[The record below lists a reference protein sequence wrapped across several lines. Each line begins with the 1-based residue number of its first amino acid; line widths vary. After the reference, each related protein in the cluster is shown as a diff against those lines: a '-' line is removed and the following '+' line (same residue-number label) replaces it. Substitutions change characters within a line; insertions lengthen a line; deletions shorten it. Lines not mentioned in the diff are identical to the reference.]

1 MTGTPDLVI
10 RGGTIA
16 DGLGGELFEADVA
29 ITNGRISEIGKVSAK
44 GKEEIDARGKL
55 VTPGFVDVHTHYD
68 GQVTWSQDITPSSQ
82 NGVTTAIMGN
92 CGVGFA
98 PCRPSDHHRLIQLME
113 GVEDIPEPVLSAGI
127 PWSWE
132 SFPDYMEWLSKRHFD
147 IDIGAQLPHA
157 ALRVYVMGER
167 GARRDPSTAED
178 NRAMAALAGDAVRA
192 GALGFSTSRTL
203 NHRTS
208 TGDFTPTLKAGE
220 DELTAI
226 AGAMHKVG
234 RSVLQFVLDLST
246 LDEDLPMMLRVAANT
261 QIPVSFSITQNDKA
275 PQRWRQTLDMIRD
288 ASARGLSITAQ
299 IAARPVGL
307 MLGLELS
314 RNPFQTHPSYQAIAH
329 LPLKPSGWRGCISP
343 RCAPRSSARH
353 ATATD
358 DPLFFRPN
366 YDKMYLLGNPP
377 DYEQPPEN
385 TLGAQ
390 ARRHGQQPEALAY
403 DAMLTDDGRGMLY
416 VPFLNYSDGNLD
428 ATREMLRDPNSVPGL
443 SDGGAHCGIICDA
456 SFPTYLLTH
465 WTRDRSRGEKLSIP
479 FVVAAQSRKT
489 ALSVGLHDRGVIAPG
504 YKADINVIDYDKLHL
519 HPPKVHYD
527 LPVGGRRLLQ
537 RGRRLRRHHRLRR
550 GDAARRHRHGIA
562 SGQIGARRAGQQV
575 PVRRGGGLKPGD
587 STKPVS
593 FPRRQERHERL
604 RYASGK
610 FGLRNRLPHQPC
622 PFRVG
627 PQQQQAGHS

>member
-1 MTGTPDLVI
+1 MPANPDLVI
-10 RGGTIA
+10 RGGTLA
-16 DGLGGELFEADVA
+16 DGSGGNLFDADIA
-29 ITNGRISEIGKVSAK
+29 ICNGRISEVGKVQGK
-44 GKEEIDARGKL
+44 GREEIDARGKL

-68 GQVTWSQDITPSSQ
+68 GQVTWSQDISPSSQ

-98 PCRPSDHHRLIQLME
+98 PCKPTDHQRLIQLME

-127 PWSWE
+127 PWEWE
-132 SFPDYMEWLSKRHFD
+132 SFPDYMDWLAKRDFD

-167 GARRDPSTAED
+167 GARRDPSTADD
-178 NRAMAALAGDAVRA
+178 NATMAKLARDAVRA

-226 AGAMHKVG
+226 AAAMHGEG

-246 LDEDLPMMLRVAANT
+246 LHEDLPMMLRVAET
-261 QIPVSFSITQNDKA
+261 TKCPISFSVTQNDRA
-275 PQRWRQTLDMIRD
+275 PQRWRQTLAEIN
-288 ASARGLSITAQ
+288 AAAARGLSITAQ

-307 MLGLELS
+307 LLGLELS
-314 RNPFQTHPSYQAIAH
+314 RNPFQTHPSYKAIAH
-329 LPLKPSGWRGCISP
+329 LPLKERLAQLRRGEVRAAILSE
-343 RCAPRSSARH
+343 S

-366 YDKMYLLGNPP
+366 YDKMYLLGDPP

-385 TLGAQ
+385 ALGPR
-390 ARRHGQQPEALAY
+390 ARKLGKQPEELAY
-403 DAMLTDDGRGMLY
+403 DAMLSDEGRGMLY
-416 VPFLNYSDGNLD
+416 VPFLNYADGNLD
-428 ATREMLRDPNSVPGL
+428 ATREMLSDPRSVPGL

-489 ALSVGLHDRGVIAPG
+489 ALSVGLADRGLIAPG
-504 YKADINVIDYDKLHL
+504 YKADINVIDYSRLHL

-537 RGRRLRRHHRLRR
+537 QVDGYDATIVSGVVTQREGRPT
-550 GDAARRHRHGIA
+550 
-562 SGQIGARRAGQQV
+562 GARPGRL
-575 PVRRGGGLKPGD
+575 VRG
-587 STKPVS
+587 V
-593 FPRRQERHERL
+593 QES
-604 RYASGK
+604 A
-610 FGLRNRLPHQPC
+610 N
-622 PFRVG
+622 
-627 PQQQQAGHS
+627 

>member
-1 MTGTPDLVI
+1 MTAHPDLVI
-10 RGGTIA
+10 RGGHIA
-16 DGLGGELFEADVA
+16 DGSGGELYEADVA
-29 ITNGRISEIGKVSAK
+29 IKDGHIAEVGKVSAK
-44 GKEEIDARGKL
+44 GKEEIDAKGKL
-55 VTPGFVDVHTHYD
+55 VAPGFVDVHTHYD
-68 GQVTWSQDITPSSQ
+68 GQVTWSHDITPSSQ

-98 PCRPSDHHRLIQLME
+98 PCKPADHLRLIQLME

-127 PWSWE
+127 PWAWE
-132 SFPDYMEWLSKRHFD
+132 SFPDYMNWLSKRNFD
-147 IDIGAQLPHA
+147 IDVGAQLPHA

-178 NRAMAALAGDAVRA
+178 NKAMAQIAREAVRS

-226 AGAMHKVG
+226 AEAMHGEG

-246 LDEDLPMMLRVAANT
+246 LHEDLPMMLRVAENT
-261 QIPVSFSITQNDKA
+261 KCPITFSITQNDKA
-275 PQRWRQTLDMIRD
+275 PQRWRQTFAEIN
-288 ASARGLSITAQ
+288 AAAAKGLSITAQ

-314 RNPFQTHPSYQAIAH
+314 RNPFQTHPSYRAIAK
-329 LPLKPSGWRGCISP
+329 LPLAERL
-343 RCAPRSSARH
+343 ARLRQPEVRAAILSES

-385 TLGAQ
+385 ALGVR
-390 ARRHGQQPEALAY
+390 ARREGKRPEELAY

-416 VPFLNYSDGNLD
+416 VPFLNYADGNLD
-428 ATREMLRDPNSVPGL
+428 ATREMLQDPRSVPGL

-465 WTRDRSRGEKLSIP
+465 WTRDRTRGEKLSIP
-479 FVVAAQSRKT
+479 FVVAVQSRKT
-489 ALSVGLHDRGVIAPG
+489 ALSVGLHDRGLIAPG
-504 YKADINVIDYDKLHL
+504 YKADVNVIDYDKLHL

-537 RGRRLRRHHRLRR
+537 QVDGYDATIVSGVVTQREGR
-550 GDAARRHRHGIA
+550 AT
-562 SGQIGARRAGQQV
+562 GARPGKL
-575 PVRRGGGLKPGD
+575 VRGAQGSQP
-587 STKPVS
+587 
-593 FPRRQERHERL
+593 
-604 RYASGK
+604 K
-610 FGLRNRLPHQPC
+610 FG
-622 PFRVG
+622 
-627 PQQQQAGHS
+627 AAAS

>member
-1 MTGTPDLVI
+1 MSNPDLVI
-10 RGGTIA
+10 RGGTVA
-16 DGLGGELFEADVA
+16 DGSGGELFEADVA
-29 ITNGRISEIGKVSAK
+29 ITGGRISEIGKVAAK
-44 GKEEIDARGKL
+44 GQEEIDARGKL

-68 GQVTWSQDITPSSQ
+68 GQVTWSQDMTPSSQ

-98 PCRPSDHHRLIQLME
+98 PCKPADHTRLIQLME

-127 PWSWE
+127 PWAWE
-132 SFPDYMEWLSKRHFD
+132 SFPDYMEWLSKRDFD
-147 IDIGAQLPHA
+147 IDVGAQLPHA

-178 NRAMAALAGDAVRA
+178 NAAMAKLAGEAVRS

-226 AGAMHKVG
+226 AGAMHREG

-246 LDEDLPMMLRVAANT
+246 IDEDLPMMLRVADT
-261 QIPVSFSITQNDKA
+261 TKCPISFSITQNDKA
-275 PQRWRQTLDMIRD
+275 PQRWRQTLDEIN
-288 ASARGLSITAQ
+288 AAAKRGLSITAQ

-307 MLGLELS
+307 LLGLELS
-314 RNPFQTHPSYQAIAH
+314 RNPFQTHPSYKAIAH
-329 LPLKPSGWRGCISP
+329 LPLKERL
-343 RCAPRSSARH
+343 ARLH
-353 ATATD
+353 QSEVREAILSETATATD

-366 YDKMYLLGNPP
+366 YDKMFLLGDSP

-385 TLGAQ
+385 ALGPQ
-390 ARRHGQQPEALAY
+390 ARKQGRQPEELAY
-403 DAMLTDDGRGMLY
+403 EAMLSDDGRGMLY
-416 VPFLNYSDGNLD
+416 VPFLNYADGNLD
-428 ATREMLRDPNSVPGL
+428 ATREMLIDPHSVPGL

-465 WTRDRSRGEKLSIP
+465 WTRDRKRGEKLTIP

-489 ALSVGLHDRGVIAPG
+489 ALSVGLTDRGLIAPG
-504 YKADINVIDYDKLHL
+504 YKADVNVIDYDRLHL

-537 RGRRLRRHHRLRR
+537 DVDGYEATIVSGVVTRRQGEATGRRPGKL
-550 GDAARRHRHGIA
+550 IW
-562 SGQIGARRAGQQV
+562 GAQGMQ
-575 PVRRGGGLKPGD
+575 
-587 STKPVS
+587 
-593 FPRRQERHERL
+593 
-604 RYASGK
+604 
-610 FGLRNRLPHQPC
+610 
-622 PFRVG
+622 
-627 PQQQQAGHS
+627 

>member
-1 MTGTPDLVI
+1 MNAMTVNPDLVI
-10 RGGTIA
+10 SGGTVA
-16 DGLGGELFEADVA
+16 DGNGGELYEADIA
-29 ITNGRISEIGKVSAK
+29 IKDGRIAEVGKVSAK
-44 GKEEIDARGKL
+44 GKEEIDAKGKL
-55 VTPGFVDVHTHYD
+55 VAPGFVDVHTHYD

-98 PCRPSDHHRLIQLME
+98 PCKPDDHRRLIQLME

-127 PWSWE
+127 PWAWE
-132 SFPDYMEWLSKRHFD
+132 SFPDYMEWLSKRNFD
-147 IDIGAQLPHA
+147 IDVGAQLPHA

-167 GARRDPSTAED
+167 GARRDPSTSED
-178 NRAMAALAGDAVRA
+178 NRAMAQLAREAVRA

-208 TGDFTPTLKAGE
+208 TGDYTPTLKAGE

-226 AGAMHKVG
+226 AGAMQAEG

-246 LDEDLPMMLRVAANT
+246 IHEDLPMMLRVAENT
-261 QIPVSFSITQNDKA
+261 KCPVSFSITQNDKA
-275 PQRWRQTLDMIRD
+275 PQRWRQTLAEINE
-288 ASARGLSITAQ
+288 AAARGLSVTAQ

-314 RNPFQTHPSYQAIAH
+314 RNPFQTHPSYRAIAN
-329 LPLKPSGWRGCISP
+329 LPLAERVVRLRQLEVRAAILNEN
-343 RCAPRSSARH
+343 

-385 TLGAQ
+385 TLGAR
-390 ARRHGQQPEALAY
+390 ARREGKRPEELAY

-416 VPFLNYSDGNLD
+416 VPFLNYSEGNLD
-428 ATREMLRDPNSVPGL
+428 ATREMLRDPRSVPGL

-479 FVVAAQSRKT
+479 FVVAVQSRKT
-489 ALSVGLHDRGVIAPG
+489 ALSVGLYDRGVIAAG
-504 YKADINVIDYDKLHL
+504 YKADINVIDYDRLHL

-537 RGRRLRRHHRLRR
+537 QVDGYDATIVSGVVTRRN
-550 GDAARRHRHGIA
+550 
-562 SGQIGARRAGQQV
+562 GQATGARPGKL
-575 PVRRGGGLKPGD
+575 VRGAQGGVEFGAA
-587 STKPVS
+587 
-593 FPRRQERHERL
+593 
-604 RYASGK
+604 AS
-610 FGLRNRLPHQPC
+610 
-622 PFRVG
+622 
-627 PQQQQAGHS
+627 

>member
-1 MTGTPDLVI
+1 MTSPPDLVI

-16 DGLGGELFEADVA
+16 DGNGGELFEADVA
-29 ITNGRISEIGKVSAK
+29 ISGGRITEVGRVLSKA
-44 GKEEIDARGKL
+44 KEEIDARGKL
-55 VTPGFVDVHTHYD
+55 VAPGFVDVHTHYD

-98 PCRPSDHHRLIQLME
+98 PCRPSDHQRLIQLME

-127 PWSWE
+127 PWAWE
-132 SFPDYMEWLSKRHFD
+132 SFPDYMKWLSKRNFD
-147 IDIGAQLPHA
+147 VDIGAQLPHA

-167 GARRDPSTAED
+167 GARRDPSTPDD
-178 NRAMAALAGDAVRA
+178 NKLMAALAGDAVRA

-226 AGAMHKVG
+226 AGAMHGVG

-246 LDEDLPMMLRVAANT
+246 IDEDLPMMLRVAENT
-261 QIPVSFSITQNDKA
+261 KCPISFSITQNDRA
-275 PQRWRQTLDMIRD
+275 PERWRQTMRTIND
-288 ASARGLSITAQ
+288 ARANGLSITAQ

-314 RNPFQTHPSYQAIAH
+314 RNPFQTHPSYKAIAQ
-329 LPLKPSGWRGCISP
+329 LPMTERL
-343 RCAPRSSARH
+343 ARLRQPEVRAAILSEH

-366 YDKMYLLGNPP
+366 YDKMYLLGDPP

-390 ARRHGQQPEALAY
+390 ARRQDQRPEELAY
-403 DAMLTDDGRGMLY
+403 DAMLSNDGRGMLY
-416 VPFLNYSDGNLD
+416 VPFLNYADGNLD
-428 ATREMLRDPNSVPGL
+428 AVREMLCDPTAVPGL

-465 WTRDRSRGEKLSIP
+465 WTRDRTRGEKLSIP

-489 ALSVGLHDRGVIAPG
+489 ALSVGLTDRGLIAPG
-504 YKADINVIDYDKLHL
+504 LKADVNIIDYDKLHL

-537 RGRRLRRHHRLRR
+537 QVDGYDATIVSGVVTQRG
-550 GDAARRHRHGIA
+550 GKPT
-562 SGQIGARRAGQQV
+562 GARPGRLI
-575 PVRRGGGLKPGD
+575 RGAHRTQPQFG
-587 STKPVS
+587 VA
-593 FPRRQERHERL
+593 
-604 RYASGK
+604 AS
-610 FGLRNRLPHQPC
+610 
-622 PFRVG
+622 
-627 PQQQQAGHS
+627 

>member
-1 MTGTPDLVI
+1 MADDASLVI

-16 DGLGGELFEADVA
+16 DGRGGELFEADIAVSG
-29 ITNGRISEIGKVSAK
+29 GRISEVGKVAAK
-44 GKEEIDARGKL
+44 GREEIDARGKL

-68 GQVTWSQDITPSSQ
+68 GQVTWSQDISPSSQ

-98 PCRPSDHHRLIQLME
+98 PCRPSDHQRLIQLME
-113 GVEDIPEPVLSAGI
+113 GVEDIPEPVLNAGI
-127 PWSWE
+127 PWQWE
-132 SFPDYMEWLSKRHFD
+132 SFPDYMDWLAKRAFD

-167 GARRDPSTAED
+167 GARRDPSTADD
-178 NRAMAALAGDAVRA
+178 NAQMARLASDAVRA

-226 AGAMHKVG
+226 AAAMHGEG

-246 LDEDLPMMLRVAANT
+246 LHEDLPMMLRVAET
-261 QIPVSFSITQNDKA
+261 TRCPISFSVTQNDRA
-275 PQRWRQTLDMIRD
+275 PQRWRQTLAEIN
-288 ASARGLSITAQ
+288 AAAAKGLSITAQ

-314 RNPFQTHPSYQAIAH
+314 RNPFQTHPSYRAIAH
-329 LPLKPSGWRGCISP
+329 LPLRE
-343 RCAPRSSARH
+343 RLARLH
-353 ATATD
+353 QPEVRAAILSEMASATD
-358 DPLFFRPN
+358 DPLFFKPN
-366 YDKMYLLGNPP
+366 YDKIYLLGNPP

-385 TLGAQ
+385 ALGPQ
-390 ARRHGQQPEALAY
+390 ARRLGRQPEELAY
-403 DAMLTDDGRGMLY
+403 DAMLSDEGRGMLY
-416 VPFLNYSDGNLD
+416 VPFLNYVEGNLD
-428 ATREMLRDPNSVPGL
+428 STREMLTDPRSVPGL

-465 WTRDRSRGEKLSIP
+465 WTRDRKRGEKLSIP
-479 FVVAAQSRKT
+479 FVVAVQSRKT

-504 YKADINVIDYDKLHL
+504 FKADVNVIDYDRLHL

-537 RGRRLRRHHRLRR
+537 QVDGYDVTIVSGVVTRRD
-550 GDAARRHRHGIA
+550 GVAT
-562 SGQIGARRAGQQV
+562 GARPGRLLRGAQGRA
-575 PVRRGGGLKPGD
+575 
-587 STKPVS
+587 
-593 FPRRQERHERL
+593 E
-604 RYASGK
+604 
-610 FGLRNRLPHQPC
+610 FGAA
-622 PFRVG
+622 
-627 PQQQQAGHS
+627 AG

>member
-1 MTGTPDLVI
+1 MSTPDLVI
-10 RGGTIA
+10 RGGTVA
-16 DGLGGELFEADVA
+16 DGHGGALFEADVA
-29 ITNGRISEIGKVSAK
+29 IAGGRISEVGKVASK

-98 PCRPSDHHRLIQLME
+98 PCKPADHTRLIQLME

-127 PWSWE
+127 PWAWE
-132 SFPDYMEWLSKRHFD
+132 SFPDYMDWLSKREFD
-147 IDIGAQLPHA
+147 IDVGAQLPHA

-178 NRAMAALAGDAVRA
+178 NAAMAKLAGEAVRS

-226 AGAMHKVG
+226 AAAMHSQG

-246 LDEDLPMMLRVAANT
+246 IQEDLPMMLRVADST
-261 QIPVSFSITQNDKA
+261 KCPISFSITQNDRS
-275 PQRWRQTLDMIRD
+275 PNRWRQTLDEIN
-288 ASARGLSITAQ
+288 AAAKRGLSVTAQ
-299 IAARPVGL
+299 IAARPIGL
-307 MLGLELS
+307 LLGLELS
-314 RNPFQTHPSYQAIAH
+314 RNPFQTHPSYRRIAH
-329 LPLKPSGWRGCISP
+329 LPLGERL
-343 RCAPRSSARH
+343 ARLRQADVH
-353 ATATD
+353 KAILSETATSTD

-366 YDKMYLLGNPP
+366 YDKMFLLGDPP

-385 TLGAQ
+385 ALGPQ
-390 ARRHGQQPEALAY
+390 ARKQGRQPEELAY
-403 DAMLTDDGRGMLY
+403 DAMLSDGGRGMLY

-428 ATREMLRDPNSVPGL
+428 ATREMLIDPQSVPGL

-465 WTRDRSRGEKLSIP
+465 WTRDRKRGEKLTIP

-489 ALSVGLHDRGVIAPG
+489 ALSVGLTDRGLIAPG
-504 YKADINVIDYDKLHL
+504 YKADINVIDYDRLHL

-537 RGRRLRRHHRLRR
+537 DVDGYDATIVSGVVTRRQGEATGRRPGKLIR
-550 GDAARRHRHGIA
+550 GAQGM
-562 SGQIGARRAGQQV
+562 
-575 PVRRGGGLKPGD
+575 
-587 STKPVS
+587 
-593 FPRRQERHERL
+593 
-604 RYASGK
+604 
-610 FGLRNRLPHQPC
+610 N
-622 PFRVG
+622 
-627 PQQQQAGHS
+627 

>member
-1 MTGTPDLVI
+1 MAVNPDLVI
-10 RGGTIA
+10 RGGHIA
-16 DGLGGELFEADVA
+16 DGRGGELFEADVA
-29 ITNGRISEIGKVSAK
+29 VADGRIVEVGRVSGK
-44 GKEEIDARGKL
+44 GRDEIDARGRL

-98 PCRPSDHHRLIQLME
+98 PCRPSDHVRLIQLME

-127 PWSWE
+127 PWAWE
-132 SFPDYMEWLSKRHFD
+132 SFPDYMNWLSQRSFD
-147 IDIGAQLPHA
+147 VDIGAQLPHA

-167 GARRDPSTAED
+167 GANRDPATPED
-178 NRAMAALAGDAVRA
+178 NSAMATLAEDAVRA

-208 TGDFTPTLKAGE
+208 TGEYTPTLKAGE

-234 RSVLQFVLDLST
+234 RSVLQFVLDQGSIQ
-246 LDEDLPMMLRVAANT
+246 EDLPMMLRVAENT
-261 QIPVSFSITQNDKA
+261 KCPISFSITQADKA
-275 PQRWRQTLDMIRD
+275 PRRWRQTLDSINE

-307 MLGLELS
+307 LLGLELS
-314 RNPFQTHPSYQAIAH
+314 RNPFQTHPSYRAIAN
-329 LPLKPSGWRGCISP
+329 LPLADRLRRLHQPEVRAAILGETP
-343 RCAPRSSARH
+343 
-353 ATATD
+353 TTTD

-366 YDKMYLLGNPP
+366 YDKMYLLGDPP

-385 TLGAQ
+385 TLGAR
-390 ARRHGQQPEALAY
+390 ARREGRQPEELAY
-403 DAMLTDDGRGMLY
+403 DAMLSDEGRGMLY
-416 VPFLNYSDGNLD
+416 VPFLNYADGNLD
-428 ATREMLRDPNSVPGL
+428 AVHEMLRDPLSVPGL

-465 WTRDRSRGEKLSIP
+465 WTRDRTRGEKLSIP

-489 ALSVGLHDRGVIAPG
+489 ALSVGLFDRGVIAPG
-504 YKADINVIDYDKLHL
+504 YKADLNVIDYDRLHL

-537 RGRRLRRHHRLRR
+537 QVDGYDATIVSGVVTQRG
-550 GDAARRHRHGIA
+550 G
-562 SGQIGARRAGQQV
+562 SPTGARPGRL
-575 PVRRGGGLKPGD
+575 VRGAQGNL
-587 STKPVS
+587 
-593 FPRRQERHERL
+593 Q
-604 RYASGK
+604 
-610 FGLRNRLPHQPC
+610 
-622 PFRVG
+622 
-627 PQQQQAGHS
+627 

>member
-1 MTGTPDLVI
+1 MTSHPDLVI

-16 DGLGGELFEADVA
+16 DGSGGAMFEADVA
-29 ITNGRISEIGKVSAK
+29 IRDGRITEVGKVAAS
-44 GKEEIDARGKL
+44 GKDEIDARGKL

-98 PCRPSDHHRLIQLME
+98 PCRPADHIRLIQLME
-113 GVEDIPEPVLSAGI
+113 GVEDITEPVLSAGI
-127 PWSWE
+127 PWAWE
-132 SFPDYMEWLSKRHFD
+132 SFPDYMEWLARRDFD

-167 GARRDPSTAED
+167 GARRDPSTPED
-178 NRAMAALAGDAVRA
+178 NHAMAALASDAVRA

-208 TGDFTPTLKAGE
+208 TGDYTPTLKAGE

-226 AGAMHKVG
+226 AGAMHGVG
-234 RSVLQFVLDLST
+234 HSVLQFVLDLST
-246 LDEDLPMMLRVAANT
+246 INEDLPMMLRVAENT
-261 QIPVSFSITQNDKA
+261 KIPVSFSITQNDKA
-275 PQRWRQTLDMIRD
+275 PRRWRQTLDSINE
-288 ASARGLSITAQ
+288 AAGRGLSITAQ

-314 RNPFQTHPSYQAIAH
+314 RNPFQTLPSYKAIAQ
-329 LPLKPSGWRGCISP
+329 LPLAERLKRLHQPEVRAAILSE
-343 RCAPRSSARH
+343 AP
-353 ATATD
+353 TTTD

-366 YDKMYLLGNPP
+366 YDKMYLLGDPP

-385 TLGAQ
+385 ALGAQ
-390 ARRHGQQPEALAY
+390 ARRQGRQPEELAY
-403 DAMLTDDGRGMLY
+403 DAMLSDDGRGMLY
-416 VPFLNYSDGNLD
+416 VPFLNYADGNLD
-428 ATREMLRDPNSVPGL
+428 AVREMLSDPHSVPGL

-489 ALSVGLHDRGVIAPG
+489 ALSIGLRDRGVIAPG
-504 YKADINVIDYDKLHL
+504 YKADVNVIDYDKLHL

-537 RGRRLRRHHRLRR
+537 QVDGY
-550 GDAARRHRHGIA
+550 DATIV
-562 SGQIGARRAGQQV
+562 SGV
-575 PVRRGGGLKPGD
+575 V
-587 STKPVS
+587 T
-593 FPRRQERHERL
+593 RRQGAANGNHPGRL
-604 RYASGK
+604 VRGAQGSQSQFGAAAS
-610 FGLRNRLPHQPC
+610 
-622 PFRVG
+622 
-627 PQQQQAGHS
+627 